1 MKVLHRVYVRVWGRF
16 NARKSMARGVPAM
29 SLTYI
34 AKLAHLQ

>member
-1 MKVLHRVYVRVWGRF
+1 MQGEAWQRDLL
-16 NARKSMARGVPAM
+16 AM